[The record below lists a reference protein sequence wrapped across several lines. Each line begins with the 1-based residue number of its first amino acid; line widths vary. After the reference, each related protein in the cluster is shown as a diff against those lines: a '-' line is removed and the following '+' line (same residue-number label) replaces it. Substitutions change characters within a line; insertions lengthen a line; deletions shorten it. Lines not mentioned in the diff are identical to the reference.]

1 MTFYDIK
8 EAIIVGFI
16 LAFMI
21 GPVFFMLI
29 QTSILK
35 GFRAAFS
42 FDLGVVLG
50 DILFLLIA
58 YFGSRFVLMKIKD
71 NPMLFIVGG
80 AILVVYGFYSFFNQK
95 QKAVIQDETL
105 VVIPK
110 TNYLNL
116 FVKGFL
122 LNFINIGVLGF
133 WLGMIVVYGA
143 KFQMNEPK
151 IFWFFTTVLLSY
163 LATDIGKILL
173 AKKLRDKMKPTTV
186 YRMKRTIGVIL
197 VVFGLALVSK
207 GIFPQEKIPLKG
219 MEKRIEHFENSQ
231 ENSLNNPIILPNDKQ
246 TS

>member
-8 EAIIVGFI
+8 EAIIIGFI

-35 GFRAAFS
+35 GFRAAFT
-42 FDLGVVLG
+42 FDVGVVMG
-50 DILFLLIA
+50 DVFFLLIA

-71 NPMLFIVGG
+71 NPMLFIFGG
-80 AILVVYGFYSFFNQK
+80 LIMIIYGLYSFFNQK
-95 QKAVIQDETL
+95 QKAIIQDESL

-143 KFQMNEPK
+143 KFQMNETK
-151 IFWFFTTVLLSY
+151 IFWFFVTVLLTY
-163 LATDIGKILL
+163 LAVDVGKIVL

-186 YRMKRTIGVIL
+186 YKMKRAIGIVLI
-197 VVFGLALVSK
+197 VFGLVLMSK
-207 GIFPQEKIPLKG
+207 GVFPKENLHLKG
-219 MEKRIEHFENSQ
+219 VEKRIEHFKNQ
-231 ENSLNNPIILPNDKQ
+231 
-246 TS
+246 

>member
-1 MTFYDIK
+1 MDFYDIK

-50 DILFLLIA
+50 DVFFLLIA

-71 NPMLFIVGG
+71 NPLLFIFGG
-80 AILVVYGFYSFFNQK
+80 LILVVYGLYSFFNQK
-95 QKAVIQDETL
+95 QKAIIQDETL

-151 IFWFFTTVLLSY
+151 IFWFFSVVLLSY

-186 YRMKRTIGVIL
+186 YKMKRTIGIIL
-197 VVFGLALVSK
+197 IVFGLALMSK
-207 GIFPQEKIPLKG
+207 GVFPKENIHLKG
-219 MEKRIEHFENSQ
+219 VEKRIRNFENS
-231 ENSLNNPIILPNDKQ
+231 
-246 TS
+246 